1 MFPISFGIILTVAM
15 LDSRSFLPIHGAMTS
30 FSNDQFARFLARPA
44 RFEQDADTRE
54 NVQALA
60 AEVCRHV
67 ASLGYSTKADLLEA
81 LERRGLSPLYLPRL
95 SGLKSLPDG
104 PLVADQLAVQVSS
117 DALSLMVQAL
127 NDGLII
133 ERFDQFASRLAN
145 IFVYARDCTRGSLAD
160 YIPELAKQDPE
171 SFGLATCSI
180 DGQQA
185 MLGDARTAFC
195 QQSVIKPM
203 IYALAMGLNGENQ
216 VHRHVGREPSG
227 RRFNELALDPDNR
240 PHNPMINSGA
250 IMCSAM
256 IRPHWSV
263 ADRTS
268 LLARFVSS
276 AAGGEPVDI
285 DEAVYASERATATRN
300 QSLVK
305 LMDEHDAFPEGS
317 DPRTALDVYFRA
329 CSLTLDC
336 RRLAVVAATL
346 ANGGVCPTTGH
357 RVIDSRIVRNT
368 LSLMLTCG
376 MYDYSGEYAFSVGLP
391 AKSGVSGGLMI
402 VVPGVAG
409 FALWSP
415 RLDRQGNP
423 VRGIEVSRQLVEHF
437 PFHIFAGVTAS

>member
-1 MFPISFGIILTVAM
+1 MTLPM
-15 LDSRSFLPIHGAMTS
+15 LDRHQFLSIHGGMNP
-30 FSNDQFARFLARPA
+30 FGNDPLARFFARPA
-44 RFEQDADTRE
+44 RFEQAAETRDDLRAAAAEICRRAAKLDCATRE
-54 NVQALA
+54 NLLA
-60 AEVCRHV
+60 R
-67 ASLGYSTKADLLEA
+67 
-81 LERRGLSPLYLPRL
+81 LERDGLTPGRLPRL
-95 SGLKSLPDG
+95 ASLAAQPDG
-104 PLVADQLAVQVSS
+104 LLIAESLVEKSS
-117 DALSLMVQAL
+117 ADALSLVLRAL
-127 NDGLII
+127 DDGLAVS
-133 ERFDQFASRLAN
+133 RFDHFSSQLAN
-145 IFVYARDCTRGSLAD
+145 IFAYVQDCSHGSPAD
-160 YIPELAKQDPE
+160 YIPELAKQDPDA
-171 SFGLATCSI
+171 FGFAACSI
-180 DGQQA
+180 DGQQ
-185 MLGDARTAFC
+185 MMMGQSQSAFC
-195 QQSVIKPM
+195 QQSVIKPLV
-203 IYALAMGLNGENQ
+203 YALAMGLNGENR

-256 IRPHWSV
+256 IRPNWSPE
-263 ADRTS
+263 DRVD
-268 LLARFVSS
+268 LLSRFVSS
-276 AAGGEPVDI
+276 AAGGEAVGF
-285 DEAVYASERATATRN
+285 DEAVYLSERATAKRN

-305 LMDEHDAFPEGS
+305 LMDEHDAFPEDC
-317 DPRTALDVYFRA
+317 DPATALDLYFRA

-336 RRLAVVAATL
+336 RQLAIVAATL

-423 VRGIEVSRQLVEHF
+423 VRGIEMSRRLVETF
-437 PFHIFAGVTAS
+437 PFHIFAGVTAT